1 MRPLLLL
8 ALLLFAA
15 GAAPAQESYTLPK
28 TGEVTAALE
37 RMKVEDPSRQ
47 LSEEERRSLC
57 RLFVRAY
64 VESVR
69 RPRQGYVLN
78 RGVPIY
84 RLLVANFPAV
94 ASRAR
99 EGGSLIFL
107 RDITRFFNTMPEY
120 RKDVLEILRENAGRR
135 PCR

>member
-15 GAAPAQESYTLPK
+15 GAASAQQSFTLPK

-37 RMKVEDPSRQ
+37 QMKVDDASRQ
-47 LSEEERRSLC
+47 LSEEERHSLC

-69 RPRQGYVLN
+69 RPGQGVMLN

-94 ASRAR
+94 AERES

-107 RDITRFFNTMPEY
+107 RDITRFFNAMPEY
-120 RKDVLEILRENAGRR
+120 RKDVLDILRENAGRR